1 MSCLA
6 DLPTDIRQWSVSHV
20 IYYFKSTVDC
30 QDYID
35 LFEAQEVDGI
45 ALLLLTH
52 ETLVKCLGIK
62 LGRALKIMN
71 RVQELKRY
79 QEHNKSSK

>member
-1 MSCLA
+1 MLIFEG
-6 DLPTDIRQWSVSHV
+6 LPSDVRQWTVGHV
-20 IYYFKSTVDC
+20 IHYFKTTADC

-79 QEHNKSSK
+79 HDHKSSK

>member
-1 MSCLA
+1 M
-6 DLPTDIRQWSVSHV
+6 HV
-20 IYYFKSTVDC
+20 VNYFKSTTDC
-30 QDYID
+30 QEYVE
-35 LFEAQEVDGI
+35 LFEAQEVDGV

-71 RVQELKRY
+71 RVTDLKRY
-79 QEHNKSSK
+79 HDHKANK